1 MDKQQV
7 NIRLPKVIIQAVKE
21 QADLVGL
28 SYNDVYTTALFEHF
42 LQKGFIHVKRE
53 R

>member
-7 NIRLPKVIIQAVKE
+7 NIRLPKIIVKAVKE

-28 SYNDVYTTALFEHF
+28 SYNDVYTVALFEY
-42 LQKGFIHVKRE
+42 LSGKGLIRAKRE
-53 R
+53 E